1 MQEQQPGSFYCYVPK
16 SPGPLVGLL
25 ISRTKSEKL
34 VHSKLDAVLNSWED
48 DNSVSSYS
56 ESASSFCKAGA
67 LHQQPSLPS
76 PSVGSVPQ
84 TQSYVYKHAG
94 LTVKVGLEEV
104 AADLFRVKPY
114 VYSAPDH
121 SAVIVFS
128 GCLHNLPELAR
139 RRSNHSAR
147 SHAASPRFSAD
158 PNNAPASSLE
168 RKSSIERCMDLGAMT
183 ASTVLGLYLD
193 GQQEGDELIMLSELQ
208 GEFAFV
214 IYNNKHKQPFAAR
227 DPSGEECLYYHVS
240 GDGAV
245 SFASSRLEIPDGEQ
259 PHEWRELPPGHYISG
274 RVPKLHQF
282 ALTPQQL
289 VMREMQQ
296 DDELADSSGSGSWRA
311 AEGVAIRRRSL
322 ALDAAD
328 GLQELAA
335 QLQTRTSLDN
345 DSLGKQRGLESD
357 VFTLDM

>member
-1 MQEQQPGSFYCYVPK
+1 MQDHQPGSFYCYVPK
-16 SPGPLVGLL
+16 SPGPIAGLL
-25 ISRTKSEKL
+25 LSRTKSEKL

-48 DNSVSSYS
+48 DVPVSSYS
-56 ESASSFCKAGA
+56 ESVSSLSRPGS
-67 LHQQPSLPS
+67 LPQGSLPPPSL
-76 PSVGSVPQ
+76 GSLPQ
-84 TQSYVYKHAG
+84 TQSYVYKNAG

-104 AADLFRVKPY
+104 AADLFRMKPY

-128 GCLHNLPELAR
+128 GCLHNLSELAR
-139 RRSNHSAR
+139 RRSKRSAR
-147 SHAASPRFSAD
+147 SSAASPHFAAD
-158 PNNAPASSLE
+158 PNNAFASSLE
-168 RKSSIERCMDLGAMT
+168 RKSSIERSMDLGAMT

-193 GQQEGDELIMLSELQ
+193 GQQEGNELIMLSELQ

-214 IYNNKHKQPFAAR
+214 IYDNKHKQPFAAR
-227 DPSGEECLYYHVS
+227 DPSGEECLFYHV
-240 GDGAV
+240 GDDGAV

-274 RVPKLHQF
+274 KVPKLHQF

-296 DDELADSSGSGSWRA
+296 EDELDSSSGSGSLRA
-311 AEGVAIRRRSL
+311 AEGAATRRRSL
-322 ALDAAD
+322 ALGSAD
-328 GLQELAA
+328 ELQMLAA

-345 DSLGKQRGLESD
+345 DSMGKQRALDD
-357 VFTLDM
+357 VFTLDL